1 MRGVISGEILPP
13 SPGMSAMAEPSVSP
27 RTANIAAREQPR
39 SGSGPAQWA
48 EDLAPI
54 SASDWSFDRAAHL
67 LERAGFG
74 GTPEDIARL
83 AAMSPQAAVAALVDY
98 PAVANAH
105 LAPFE
110 RSDVWDQSLRD
121 FPVSRVAATE
131 RAQKTG
137 ESMGV
142 RIKLAGERRLQP
154 VVDRFFYWLRATV
167 LETRRLAHWWADR
180 MVATNRPL
188 QEKMALFWHGHFA
201 TGEEKIRDYR
211 KMEQQLALFH
221 HHATGSFRELLVD
234 VARDP
239 AMLAYLDAA
248 QNVKGAPNENFAR
261 ALMEL
266 FTMVV
271 GNYSER
277 DIREA
282 ARAFTGWIDDDLAF
296 KVDVAKHDDGQKTF
310 LGRSGNF
317 DGLDILD
324 IILEQ
329 KVTADFIAGKIYR
342 FFVREELPLGLQAQL
357 GALLRD
363 NKYEIAPL
371 LRTLFLSHDFYS
383 APSFGTRIKGPV
395 ELVVSTYRKLG
406 IRQLPGIPDLHT
418 VSREL
423 GQILLNPPT
432 VAGWAQGR
440 SWITPGLLLAR
451 GNLARDIMFPDI
463 INFTDPNFSPGR
475 EVRRVNDRILAGME
489 IGVATL
495 EDGPA
500 EGGPAGGGSMG
511 GMDGG
516 EKTMANVIA
525 GAEDFNTRYGSL
537 VGWQEAVRRVKPIPR
552 AAAQFDLARM
562 VVAAGAKTTGDAIDH
577 LLLRLL
583 QVPVD
588 AEMRRTL
595 TEFLDRQ
602 LGTSDL
608 NQASTYLERP
618 LRLVAHLIMSSPQ
631 FQLC

>member
-1 MRGVISGEILPP
+1 MGR
-13 SPGMSAMAEPSVSP
+13 
-27 RTANIAAREQPR
+27 RF
-39 SGSGPAQWA
+39 GSNQR
-48 EDLAPI
+48 L
-54 SASDWSFDRAAHL
+54 R

-98 PAVANAH
+98 HSVANDH

-110 RSDVWDQSLRD
+110 RSDVWDPSLRD

-137 ESMGV
+137 EAMGV
-142 RIKLAGERRLQP
+142 RIKPTGERRLQP

-188 QEKMALFWHGHFA
+188 EEKIALFWHGHFA

-221 HHATGSFRELLVD
+221 RHATGSFHELLVD

-261 ALMEL
+261 EVMEL
-266 FTMVV
+266 FTMGV
-271 GNYSER
+271 GHYTER

-296 KVDVAKHDDGQKTF
+296 KLDADKHDDGQKTF
-310 LGRSGNF
+310 LGRTGNF
-317 DGLDILD
+317 DGVDILTS
-324 IILEQ
+324 ILEQ
-329 KVTADFIAGKIYR
+329 KVTAEFIAGKLYR
-342 FFVREELPLGLQAQL
+342 FFVREELSEPLHGKL

-363 NKYEIAPL
+363 NNYEIAPL
-371 LRTLFLSHDFYS
+371 LRTLFLSRDFYS

-406 IRQLPGIPDLHT
+406 VKRLPGIPDLNV

-440 SWITPGLLLAR
+440 TWITPGLLLAR
-451 GNLARDIMFPDI
+451 GNFARDVLFPDV
-463 INFTDPNFSPGR
+463 INFTDPNFNPGR

-489 IGVATL
+489 IAVATI
-495 EDGPA
+495 EDGPG
-500 EGGPAGGGSMG
+500 EGGSGMG
-511 GMDGG
+511 GMEGG

-525 GAEDFNTRYGSL
+525 SAEDFNTRYGSL

-552 AAAQFDLARM
+552 AAAQFDLAAM
-562 VVAAGAKTTGDAIDH
+562 VLGAGAKTASDAIDH

-583 QVPVD
+583 RVPVD
-588 AEMRRTL
+588 AEVRRIL
-595 TEFLDRQ
+595 IDLLERK

-608 NQASTYLERP
+608 TSAATYLERP
-618 LRLVAHLIMSSPQ
+618 LRLMAHLIMSSPQ
-631 FQLC
+631 YQLC

>member
-1 MRGVISGEILPP
+1 MRGAIGGEILAP

-27 RTANIAAREQPR
+27 RTANIAAREQP
-39 SGSGPAQWA
+39 SGGSGPAQWA

-54 SASDWSFDRAAHL
+54 STSDWSFDRAAHL

-98 PAVANAH
+98 HAVANDD

-110 RSDVWDQSLRD
+110 HSDVWDPSLRD

-137 ESMGV
+137 EAMGV
-142 RIKLAGERRLQP
+142 RIKPAGERRLQP

-201 TGEEKIRDYR
+201 TGEDKIRDYR
-211 KMEQQLALFH
+211 KMLQQLALFH
-221 HHATGSFRELLVD
+221 RHAAGNFGDLLMD

-261 ALMEL
+261 EVMEL
-266 FTMVV
+266 FTMGV
-271 GNYSER
+271 GHYSER

-296 KVDVAKHDDGQKTF
+296 KLDAAKHDDGQKTF
-310 LGRSGNF
+310 LGRTGNF
-317 DGLDILD
+317 DGVDILTS
-324 IILEQ
+324 ILEQ
-329 KVTADFIAGKIYR
+329 KVTAEFIAGKLYR
-342 FFVREELPLGLQAQL
+342 FFVREELSEPLQARL

-363 NKYEIAPL
+363 NNYEIAPL
-371 LRTLFLSHDFYS
+371 LRTLFLSRDFYS
-383 APSFGTRIKGPV
+383 APSFGTRIKGPI
-395 ELVVSTYRKLG
+395 ELIVSSYRKLG
-406 IRQLPGIPDLHT
+406 VKRLPGIPDLNV

-440 SWITPGLLLAR
+440 TWITPGLLLAR
-451 GNLARDIMFPDI
+451 GNFARDVLFPDI
-463 INFTDPNFSPGR
+463 INFTDPSFNPGR

-489 IGVATL
+489 IAVATI
-495 EDGPA
+495 EDGPG
-500 EGGPAGGGSMG
+500 EGGGMG
-511 GMDGG
+511 GMEGG

-525 GAEDFNTRYGSL
+525 SAEDFNTRYGSL
-537 VGWQEAVRRVKPIPR
+537 VGWQEAMRRVKPIPR
-552 AAAQFDLARM
+552 AAAQFDLAAM
-562 VVAAGAKTTGDAIDH
+562 VLGANAKTTSDAVDH
-577 LLLRLL
+577 LLMRLL
-583 QVPVD
+583 RVPVD
-588 AEMRRTL
+588 TEVRRVL
-595 TEFLDRQ
+595 IDVLEREI
-602 LGTSDL
+602 GTREI
-608 NQASTYLERP
+608 ASAATYLDRP

-631 FQLC
+631 YQLC

>member
-1 MRGVISGEILPP
+1 
-13 SPGMSAMAEPSVSP
+13 MAEPRLSPPPQWADDLSPISVS
-27 RTANIAAREQPR
+27 N
-39 SGSGPAQWA
+39 
-48 EDLAPI
+48 
-54 SASDWSFDRAAHL
+54 WSFDRAAHL

-74 GTPEDIARL
+74 GTPDDIARL

-98 PAVANAH
+98 HAIANDH

-110 RSDVWDQSLRD
+110 RSDVWDPSLRD

-131 RAQKTG
+131 RAEKTG
-137 ESMGV
+137 EAMGV
-142 RIKLAGERRLQP
+142 RIKPTGERRLQP

-188 QEKMALFWHGHFA
+188 EEKMALFWHGHFA

-221 HHATGSFRELLVD
+221 RRATGSFRELLID

-261 ALMEL
+261 EVMEL
-266 FTMVV
+266 FTMGV
-271 GNYSER
+271 GHYTER

-296 KVDVAKHDDGQKTF
+296 KLDADKHDNGQKSF
-310 LGRSGNF
+310 LGRTGNF
-317 DGLDILD
+317 DGVDILRG
-324 IILEQ
+324 ILEQ
-329 KVTADFIAGKIYR
+329 KVTAEFIAGKLYR
-342 FFVREELPLGLQAQL
+342 FFVREELSEPLQARL
-357 GALLRD
+357 GAILRD
-363 NKYEIAPL
+363 NDYEIAPL

-406 IRQLPGIPDLHT
+406 VKRLPGIPDLNV

-440 SWITPGLLLAR
+440 TWITPGLLLAR
-451 GNLARDIMFPDI
+451 GNFARDVLFPDI
-463 INFTDPNFSPGR
+463 INFTDPNFNPGR

-489 IGVATL
+489 IAVATL
-495 EDGPA
+495 EDGPG
-500 EGGPAGGGSMG
+500 EGGGMG
-511 GMDGG
+511 GMEGG

-525 GAEDFNTRYGSL
+525 SAEDFNTRYGSL

-552 AAAQFDLARM
+552 AAAQFDLAAM
-562 VVAAGAKTTGDAIDH
+562 VLAAGAKSTSEAVDH
-577 LLLRLL
+577 LLVRLL
-583 QVPVD
+583 RVPVD
-588 AEMRRTL
+588 AEVRRIL
-595 TEFLDRQ
+595 IELLEHK
-602 LGTSDL
+602 LGTNDL
-608 NQASTYLERP
+608 TLAATYLESP
-618 LRLVAHLIMSSPQ
+618 LRLMAHLIMSSPQ
-631 FQLC
+631 YQLC